1 MSRPLAS
8 TTPSHMYHPET
19 PSRLLRRLED
29 FDQQSLPDLPG
40 LPQELPSFSE
50 TDADSTIA
58 HSPHRTRRNTHASDD
73 DDDENAPPPR
83 PTSRQQQ
90 HAASSPYTSTPA
102 PSHAAH
108 CLSQST
114 VHPPS
119 ARSALSAYDST
130 ATVGPKSRAALPRPH
145 APLSPTQ
152 RHNGH
157 LVLSDTD
164 DDDGPSVSGIV
175 PSAASLDDDMVVL
188 SGSGGEDDAH
198 QLAPRPPLDDTLELS
213 ELPPPRPATED
224 DTHERTSFQ
233 TEDESERSRDDDHQ
247 HPLDALDSRPKTPA
261 TVKKPTLASSARSD
275 DILPDALSPLRRHDA
290 TESTLPSIELGRNSS
305 PRRSPHA
312 SFDLP
317 HPAATPSR
325 ALSKSPSFA
334 LTPHNAKL
342 DSPLAPHDLEASAAH
357 ANPVTPAVDQSAAQ
371 RRASHLLMT
380 LRSTAKPRFNLRATP
395 HPHRSAGKVASRP
408 APAGDDDEQH
418 TASSFGSDRSSNDLT
433 TFHKAN
439 TSLPVG
445 SGGEALASGGST
457 GAGGG
462 LGAGAAGG
470 SRFNGAKLNA
480 YLHTLNSH
488 LTDENATLVKT
499 VQRTARDNE
508 RLLEDKRRLE
518 DTLREM
524 SVLGSGIGGG
534 GDASRSRVGA
544 TSRYGGGGGED
555 GESEGASGETSRVEM
570 LGNEL
575 EGLVAGQ
582 RRIRGLQDQL
592 GVAADGTSITAAQ
605 RIAELEAE
613 LDRAHALAGD
623 KDAEVRRLRD
633 RVVDEPAG
641 SGGDDS
647 DASTRLSGLQREV
660 FELKDSLGAA
670 EADRDVLRA
679 DLAKL
684 QRDFASAGEASAAEV
699 VALQEDR
706 DALLTA
712 LEDKDRE
719 LEAARRQLEEQETE
733 FADNNAQLEKELCA
747 VMEAQ
752 EAKVE
757 RVRDDVEQ
765 RRRDDEQVRRA
776 ERDKLERVERE
787 RDDLERQLVAGASD
801 EAAAKDLE
809 RKVHALR
816 DEVAQL
822 EETVAGLRG
831 DVEAR
836 DDELARMQEELEV
849 AERRVDELERG
860 EGGGEGGDVDELRQ
874 QVAQKDDEL
883 RQLEDALDDSAQQLV
898 DNETLLADKEAAL
911 ESLRAQL
918 DAEQAKTTALEAR
931 LSQLSVPKAKSPLAN
946 EVFSAAQDDII
957 TSLEEELDAAR
968 RECDDL
974 RQQLAAATH
983 EDESARLRELE
994 VQQLESDK
1002 ANLEDRVKSLRQQV
1016 SVQLSSPSGSKT
1028 PDKSWFRP
1036 LPSFYTPKTPGQLF
1050 GNLSAFS
1057 PGSTANETISPLLAQ
1072 IHELEQVVEHLQSQ
1086 LSDANVQIDTKLDKL
1101 EAAGSG
1107 TISLARQLSTAQ
1119 SRIAQLEGDLERLLG
1134 EGGSLERVRGR
1145 LAKVHCPECQAT
1157 FDANKTVQL
1166 RIDRDGVS
1174 FAEASS
1180 SSSTTPKADSLKT
1193 TLANVN
1199 AKLAELRTEND
1210 VLQQQA
1216 SRSRDLAADKAKL
1229 AKQHDAV
1236 QRELKQAKGD
1246 IAVLETDLR
1255 TERSRLRNL
1264 ASEQSL
1270 TGKAKAALEA
1280 RLASAE
1286 SELAAVKRELAKA
1299 VAADVVERLRKEK
1312 DSLVAERADL
1322 MRQLADVN
1330 ERASRADTDLSST
1343 KADHAALQA
1352 QLARQAAD
1360 LDILR
1365 ASLTA
1370 KEAEQRALQD
1380 ERGDILRGVA
1390 NLQADLNRVRQDAI
1404 SLGLDLA
1411 AVRRERDELGAKKSS
1426 SDEVE
1431 LERVREELGI
1441 ARRKLGAVEEELS
1454 KHVCSTSSTTSTALA
1469 QLQTKHKSE
1478 VKGLLVLLRQLKLR
1492 VEREMDFRV
1501 QAGSQKR
1508 YLEGV
1513 VRTKQETIDT
1523 ILTQLSLPVLSTP
1536 PTKPTSLRSVVL
1548 AVVASQRMQRMS
1560 RAWKEQSAPK
1570 KRLRDQLYQDV
1581 RGKPFPG

>member
-1 MSRPLAS
+1 
-8 TTPSHMYHPET
+8 
-19 PSRLLRRLED
+19 
-29 FDQQSLPDLPG
+29 
-40 LPQELPSFSE
+40 
-50 TDADSTIA
+50 
-58 HSPHRTRRNTHASDD
+58 
-73 DDDENAPPPR
+73 
-83 PTSRQQQ
+83 
-90 HAASSPYTSTPA
+90 
-102 PSHAAH
+102 
-108 CLSQST
+108 
-114 VHPPS
+114 
-119 ARSALSAYDST
+119 
-130 ATVGPKSRAALPRPH
+130 
-145 APLSPTQ
+145 
-152 RHNGH
+152 
-157 LVLSDTD
+157 
-164 DDDGPSVSGIV
+164 
-175 PSAASLDDDMVVL
+175 MVVL
-188 SGSGGEDDAH
+188 SGSGGEDDVR
-198 QLAPRPPLDDTLELS
+198 QPAPRPHLDHTLDLS
-213 ELPPPRPATED
+213 ELPPPRPETED
-224 DTHERTSFQ
+224 ETHERTSFQ
-233 TEDESERSRDDDHQ
+233 TEDESERSRDDDDDQ
-247 HPLDALDSRPKTPA
+247 HPLDALGGLPHSPA

-275 DILPDALSPLRRHDA
+275 NILPDALSPLRRHDA

-312 SFDLP
+312 SFDQ
-317 HPAATPSR
+317 HHHAATPSR
-325 ALSKSPSFA
+325 ALSKSPSPA

-342 DSPLAPHDLEASAAH
+342 DSPLAPHDLNASAAH
-357 ANPVTPAVDQSAAQ
+357 DNPVTPSVDQSAAQ

-380 LRSTAKPRFNLRATP
+380 LRSTAKPRFNVRATP
-395 HPHRSAGKVASRP
+395 HPHRSAAKVASRLTP
-408 APAGDDDEQH
+408 GGDDDDQH

-457 GAGGG
+457 GAAGG
-462 LGAGAAGG
+462 LGGGAAGG

-488 LTDENATLVKT
+488 LTDENATLVKA

-524 SVLGSGIGGG
+524 SVLGPGTG
-534 GDASRSRVGA
+534 GDASRSRAGA
-544 TSRYGGGGGED
+544 ASRSSGGED
-555 GESEGASGETSRVEM
+555 GESDGASGETSRVEM

-613 LDRAHALAGD
+613 LDRAHAVVGD

-633 RVVDEPAG
+633 RVVDEPSG
-641 SGGDDS
+641 GGDDS

-699 VALQEDR
+699 AALQDDR
-706 DALLTA
+706 DALLVA
-712 LEDKDRE
+712 LEDKDRD
-719 LEAARRQLEEQETE
+719 LDAARRQLEEQETE

-757 RVRDDVEQ
+757 RVRDEVEQ

-787 RDDLERQLVAGASD
+787 RDDLERQLVAGAPD
-801 EAAAKDLE
+801 DAAAKDLE

-836 DDELARMQEELEV
+836 DDELARMQEELEL

-860 EGGGEGGDVDELRQ
+860 EGGGGDVDVDELRQ

-898 DNETLLADKEAAL
+898 DNETVLADKEAAL

-946 EVFSAAQDDII
+946 EVFSAAQDDVIS
-957 TSLEEELDAAR
+957 SLEEELDAAR

-974 RQQLAAATH
+974 RKQLAAATH

-1016 SVQLSSPSGSKT
+1016 SVQLSSPAGTKT

-1057 PGSTANETISPLLAQ
+1057 PGTTANETISPLLAQ

-1134 EGGSLERVRGR
+1134 DGGSLERVRGR

-1174 FAEASS
+1174 FAEPSS
-1180 SSSTTPKADSLKT
+1180 SSSATPKADSLKT
-1193 TLANVN
+1193 TLASVN

-1216 SRSRDLAADKAKL
+1216 SRSKDLAADKAKL
-1229 AKQHDAV
+1229 SKQHDAV

-1264 ASEQSL
+1264 ASEQL
-1270 TGKAKAALEA
+1270 GAGKAKAALEA

-1322 MRQLADVN
+1322 IRQLADVN

-1360 LDILR
+1360 LDALR
-1365 ASLTA
+1365 ASLST

-1431 LERVREELGI
+1431 LGRAREELSV
-1441 ARRKLGAVEEELS
+1441 ARRKLGALEEELAR
-1454 KHVCSTSSTTSTALA
+1454 HVCSPTSTTSTALA

-1523 ILTQLSLPVLSTP
+1523 ILTQLSLPVLSSP
-1536 PTKPTSLRSVVL
+1536 PTKPTSLRSVAL

-1560 RAWKEQSAPK
+1560 SAWKEQSAPK

>member
-1 MSRPLAS
+1 MRKGRVAGPL
-8 TTPSHMYHPET
+8 YHPET

-29 FDQQSLPDLPG
+29 LDRALPDLPD

-58 HSPHRTRRNTHASDD
+58 HSPHRTRTSARASDD
-73 DDDENAPPPR
+73 EAENAPPPPPPR
-83 PTSRQQQ
+83 RQQQ
-90 HAASSPYTSTPA
+90 HEPASSPYTSTPA
-102 PSHAAH
+102 PSHTAH
-108 CLSQST
+108 YLSQST

-119 ARSALSAYDST
+119 ARSALSGYDST
-130 ATVGPKSRAALPRPH
+130 ATVGPKSRTLANLPPPRTH
-145 APLSPTQ
+145 ATLSPTQ
-152 RHNGH
+152 RHNDH
-157 LVLSDTD
+157 LVLSETD
-164 DDDGPSVSGIV
+164 DDDGPSVSGIA
-175 PSAASLDDDMVVL
+175 PGASLDDMVVL
-188 SGSGGEDDAH
+188 SGSGGEDDVR
-198 QLAPRPPLDDTLELS
+198 QLAPRPRLDETFELS

-224 DTHERTSFQ
+224 ETHERTSFQ
-233 TEDESERSRDDDHQ
+233 TEDESDRSREEDQ
-247 HPLDALDSRPKTPA
+247 HPLDALGGLPESPA

-275 DILPDALSPLRRHDA
+275 NILPDALSPLRRHDA

-312 SFDLP
+312 SFDL
-317 HPAATPSR
+317 HHRAATPSR
-325 ALSKSPSFA
+325 ALSKSPSPA

-342 DSPLAPHDLEASAAH
+342 DSPLAPHDLDATAALD
-357 ANPVTPAVDQSAAQ
+357 NPVTPSVDQSAAQ

-380 LRSTAKPRFNLRATP
+380 LRSTAKPRFNLRMTP
-395 HPHRSAGKVASRP
+395 HPHRSAGKAPASSSRLTP
-408 APAGDDDEQH
+408 GGAQTAAGDDDDQH
-418 TASSFGSDRSSNDLT
+418 TASSFASDRSSNDLT

-457 GAGGG
+457 GGGG
-462 LGAGAAGG
+462 LGGGAAGG

-488 LTDENATLVKT
+488 LTDENATLAKA
-499 VQRTARDNE
+499 VQRTTRDNE

-524 SVLGSGIGGG
+524 SVLGPGSGGE
-534 GDASRSRVGA
+534 ASRSRVGA
-544 TSRYGGGGGED
+544 TSRYGGGED
-555 GESEGASGETSRVEM
+555 SESDGASGETSRVEM

-613 LDRAHALAGD
+613 LDRAQALAGD

-633 RVVDEPAG
+633 RVVNDSTA
-641 SGGDDS
+641 GDDS
-647 DASTRLSGLQREV
+647 EASTRLSGLQREV

-670 EADRDVLRA
+670 EADRDVLRT

-699 VALQEDR
+699 AALQEDR
-706 DALLTA
+706 DALLVA

-757 RVRDDVEQ
+757 RVRDEVEQ

-801 EAAAKDLE
+801 DAAAKDLE

-860 EGGGEGGDVDELRQ
+860 EGGGDGDVDELRQ
-874 QVAQKDDEL
+874 LVAQKDDEL

-898 DNETLLADKEAAL
+898 DNETLLADKESAL

-946 EVFSAAQDDII
+946 EVFSAAQDDVIS
-957 TSLEEELDAAR
+957 SLEEELEAAR

-974 RQQLAAATH
+974 RKQLAAATH

-1016 SVQLSSPSGSKT
+1016 SVQLSSPTGNKT

-1145 LAKVHCPECQAT
+1145 LAKVHCPDCQAT

-1180 SSSTTPKADSLKT
+1180 SSSATPKADSLKT

-1199 AKLAELRTEND
+1199 AKLSELRTEND

-1216 SRSRDLAADKAKL
+1216 SRAKDLAADKAKL
-1229 AKQHDAV
+1229 AKQHDAI

-1312 DSLVAERADL
+1312 DLLVAERADL

-1330 ERASRADTDLSST
+1330 DRASRTDSDLSTT
-1343 KADHAALQA
+1343 KADHDALQT

-1360 LDILR
+1360 LDMLR
-1365 ASLTA
+1365 ASLTT

-1431 LERVREELGI
+1431 LGRVREELAV
-1441 ARRKLGAVEEELS
+1441 ARRKLGNLEDELS
-1454 KHVCSTSSTTSTALA
+1454 QHVCSSTGTDSTALA

-1492 VEREMDFRV
+1492 VEREMDFRI

-1508 YLEGV
+1508 YLECV
-1513 VRTKQETIDT
+1513 VRNKQETIDT

-1536 PTKPTSLRSVVL
+1536 PTKPSSLRSVAL
-1548 AVVASQRMQRMS
+1548 AVIASQRMQRLS